1 MREGRKSK
9 GDAQSS
15 SNFLQPVTTTQKE
28 KHASP
33 IEKERKRS
41 NIDPVAPAMGHW
53 GKRKAAHLPRG
64 YPEATPRLV
73 DPPLA
78 VNTDA

>member
-1 MREGRKSK
+1 MREGRKGK

-53 GKRKAAHLPRG
+53 GKRKPSFDRSNEMAIDRK
-64 YPEATPRLV
+64 V